1 LLFAALLL
9 LLLLLLLPPL
19 AVALLRPTLVAQ
31 MLLPVQ
37 VLPGTWSRKPEGD
50 HFAFVMFFTKSHVAR
65 HTSHVKRHTSH
76 VVAAAVKPSLQALL
90 AAPLDPTLSPSDDA
104 RACIGAAADGGDD
117 GDNDLLIV
125 VIKNTRHSS
134 SSSSSERPL
143 ANRRLT

>member
-1 LLFAALLL
+1 MLFAALLL

-65 HTSHVKRHTSH
+65 HTSHV
-76 VVAAAVKPSLQALL
+76 VAAAVKPSLQALL

-104 RACIGAAADGGDD
+104 RACIGAAAVGGDD
-117 GDNDLLIV
+117 GENYLLLV

-143 ANRRLT
+143 ANRRFT